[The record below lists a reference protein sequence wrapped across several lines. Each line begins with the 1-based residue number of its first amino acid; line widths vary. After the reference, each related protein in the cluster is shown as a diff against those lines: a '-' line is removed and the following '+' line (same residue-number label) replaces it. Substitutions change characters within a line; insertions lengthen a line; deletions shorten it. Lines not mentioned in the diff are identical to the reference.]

1 MSENNKVL
9 KIKRRITR
17 DTRQNIIIVL
27 ALLVVMLFFG
37 IKSPYF
43 LNPANLAALLVAAVP
58 LGLIGLAESSCL
70 LIGAFDMAPGM
81 VASLGGVLWTM
92 LLSKYGVP
100 TYAAFALALLFGLV
114 SGLIAGLSIAYLK
127 MPPWMATYALFQIWK
142 GVIYIL
148 TNGEA
153 IRMTT
158 FTSFKYLGQH
168 KLFGTP
174 ITWAVI
180 IMLAAYVILYFVF
193 KYTKLGRD
201 LFVVGGNEEAARNV
215 GIRVNLCRVFVFTLS
230 GFLSALAGA
239 LFASRSGSGQPI
251 IGDLYAM
258 QAIAGAVIGGTA
270 MTGGKTNVAM
280 TFVGVMFVVCL
291 QNGLNMIAVPA
302 FYQHIVTGVVLVLA
316 IVVQT
321 DRPK

>member
-43 LNPANLAALLVAAVP
+43 LKPANLAALLVAAVP

-127 MPPWMATYALFQIWK
+127 MPP
-142 GVIYIL
+142 
-148 TNGEA
+148 
-153 IRMTT
+153 
-158 FTSFKYLGQH
+158 
-168 KLFGTP
+168 
-174 ITWAVI
+174 
-180 IMLAAYVILYFVF
+180 
-193 KYTKLGRD
+193 
-201 LFVVGGNEEAARNV
+201 
-215 GIRVNLCRVFVFTLS
+215 
-230 GFLSALAGA
+230 
-239 LFASRSGSGQPI
+239 
-251 IGDLYAM
+251 
-258 QAIAGAVIGGTA
+258 
-270 MTGGKTNVAM
+270 
-280 TFVGVMFVVCL
+280 
-291 QNGLNMIAVPA
+291 
-302 FYQHIVTGVVLVLA
+302 
-316 IVVQT
+316 
-321 DRPK
+321 

>member
-1 MSENNKVL
+1 M
-9 KIKRRITR
+9 
-17 DTRQNIIIVL
+17 
-27 ALLVVMLFFG
+27 
-37 IKSPYF
+37 
-43 LNPANLAALLVAAVP
+43 
-58 LGLIGLAESSCL
+58 
-70 LIGAFDMAPGM
+70 
-81 VASLGGVLWTM
+81 
-92 LLSKYGVP
+92 
-100 TYAAFALALLFGLV
+100 
-114 SGLIAGLSIAYLK
+114 
-127 MPPWMATYALFQIWK
+127 
-142 GVIYIL
+142 
-148 TNGEA
+148 
-153 IRMTT
+153 
-158 FTSFKYLGQH
+158 
-168 KLFGTP
+168 
-174 ITWAVI
+174 
-180 IMLAAYVILYFVF
+180 
-193 KYTKLGRD
+193 
-201 LFVVGGNEEAARNV
+201 VGGNEEAARNV